1 MKPRFS
7 KLSAFIFSA
16 IALTACGGGGGSGN
30 DSNSSNDNDS
40 AQEESVYLSFQVLDG
55 DIENAYVYADL
66 NRNYQWDSAKEPRAR
81 TDSRGW
87 VTLDIAK
94 KELNKTGDTRLMIIA
109 TAGNGAT
116 DHVYRSETSL
126 AAPFTMS
133 RNIFVNRETPDYTA
147 FIISPFSTLADIT
160 AGDSSAAETEESY
173 KDRMGNAAE
182 LAGADKRLVFL
193 DTGYNKTSSY
203 TADVKTLIAGELL
216 ARKGHLPETDQDLRR
231 LSQEISDV
239 SEIAADLASNKAL
252 TDYVYSLVMAEIS
265 ENGKINKSRDEIA
278 AVIIGYLRNIPDL
291 PADESDK
298 TDDDDSGNTGDD
310 DSGNTGDDDSGNTGD
325 DDSGNTGNDDSG
337 NTGDDDSGNTGND
350 DSGNTGD
357 NGSENTGDDDSG
369 NTGNDDSGNTGN
381 DDSGNTGDDDSGNTG
396 DDDSGNTGDNDSGN
410 TGDNDSG
417 NTGDDDSGNTGNDD
431 SGNTGDDDSG
441 NTGDDDSGNTGN
453 DDSGNDDSG
462 NTGDDDSGNTG
473 DDDSGNNEEPPAP
486 EPTYVEITNHNLNF
500 NYVQNEDTAILS
512 DLDGK
517 ADVAGGREE
526 YFSFT
531 PHAESPVEIM
541 GVKYGSVRVYSNGTY
556 RYYVPY
562 AQLNNKTW
570 RDYSESVVFSVN
582 GKVYTK
588 TFDLVQDPLFDE
600 QDHLRNAGRFIG
612 SKAGEDLNA
621 VPAWQKGYTGQGV
634 TVAIIDSEFQI
645 GHEDLKDNFLPE
657 LCYSVDRQSHD
668 PEDLMVT
675 AASGIQIHGTPVAGV
690 IAATAFNGI
699 GSRGVAYN
707 ARMYGLTNANRAEY
721 YYENSII
728 GKADVVNE
736 SFGSATPAL
745 LLGNTDLVDALTE
758 NHIPIVKAAGNNFTA
773 TPVTDIGTGVCVEL
787 GVNCVFAQTD
797 YQTKAPGSIMVGAV
811 EHDGTHAYYSSGGT
825 NLWISARTG
834 ALTTDVEGCSYNMES
849 QIIDSGTC
857 NYGILAGTSIAT
869 PAATGV
875 TALILEAGG
884 RNLTVNQV
892 KYILAK
898 TAVNYKS
905 DSAMQ
910 DSDVSGD
917 SYVIHKGW
925 IPTRNSS
932 KTGLYYSTLFGFG
945 RIDASA
951 ATELA
956 ANCSEDA
963 DCARRSEDPVTLT
976 TSENYCMPDNSLTTE
991 SEFVYTCSFTDL
1003 TDEDGNPYQG
1013 KAQIE
1018 NTYLDLDTYRLSASG
1033 EKFGNAYNQTAEQ
1046 RIQAMRTASHT
1057 QMELLVNGDE
1067 SRKSIIKQRYE
1078 FIERVYDPVMSFTTQ
1093 ASYLDEISDN
1103 DDEVCYTLRIRSP
1116 EAIDTDTLK
1125 GRIRLNVY
1133 PLEE

>member
-16 IALTACGGGGGSGN
+16 IALTACGGGGGSSGGDNNNNN
-30 DSNSSNDNDS
+30 DDTGR
-40 AQEESVYLSFQVLDG
+40 EESIYLSFHVLDG

-81 TDSRGW
+81 TDSRGR

-94 KELNKTGDTRLMIIA
+94 KELNETGDTRLLIIA
-109 TAGNGAT
+109 AAGSSAR
-116 DHVYRSETSL
+116 DHVYGSETAL
-126 AAPFTMS
+126 TAPFTMS
-133 RNIFVNRETPDYTA
+133 RNVYVNRQTPNGTT

-160 AGDSSAAETEESY
+160 AGDDSDSETEESY
-173 KDRMGNAAE
+173 LDRMGSAAE
-182 LAGADKRLVFL
+182 LAGGLKSLVSL
-193 DTGYNKTSSY
+193 DAGYNKDCTDS
-203 TADVKTLIAGELL
+203 ADFKTLIAGELL
-216 ARKGHLPETDQDLRR
+216 ARKGVLPETDQDLRK
-231 LSQEISDV
+231 LGQSISDV
-239 SEIAADLASNKAL
+239 SELATSLADNKAL
-252 TDYVYSLVMAEIS
+252 ANYVYYRVIADIS
-265 ENGKINKSRDEIA
+265 EDGLINKSRDEIA
-278 AVIIGYLRNIPDL
+278 AVITGYLTNIPDL
-291 PADESDK
+291 PDDEADN
-298 TDDDDSGNTGDD
+298 TDDDDSGNSEDDDSGNSGDDDSGNNGDDDSGNNGDDDSGNSGDDDSGNSGDDDSGNSGDDDSGNSGDDDSGNTGDDDSGNSGDDDSENTGDDDSGNTGDDDSGNTGNDDSGNTGDDDSGNTGDD

-337 NTGDDDSGNTGND
+337 NS
-350 DSGNTGD
+350 
-357 NGSENTGDDDSG
+357 
-369 NTGNDDSGNTGN
+369 
-381 DDSGNTGDDDSGNTG
+381 
-396 DDDSGNTGDNDSGN
+396 
-410 TGDNDSG
+410 
-417 NTGDDDSGNTGNDD
+417 
-431 SGNTGDDDSG
+431 
-441 NTGDDDSGNTGN
+441 
-453 DDSGNDDSG
+453 
-462 NTGDDDSGNTG
+462 GDDDSGNTG

-531 PHAESPVEIM
+531 PHTDSAVEIM
-541 GVKYGSVRVYSNGTY
+541 GVKYGSVRVYSDGTY

-562 AQLNNKTW
+562 AQLNSKNW
-570 RDYSESVVFSVN
+570 RDYSESVLFTVN

-588 TFDLVQDPLFDE
+588 TFDLMQDPLFAQ
-600 QDHLRNAGRFIG
+600 QDHLRNTGRYIG
-612 SKAGEDLNA
+612 SRTGEDLN
-621 VPAWQKGYTGQGV
+621 VIPAWQKGYTGQGV

-645 GHEDLKDNFLPE
+645 GHEDLRDNFIPE
-657 LCYSVDRQSHD
+657 LCYSADLQSSD
-668 PEDLMVT
+668 PEDLMLT
-675 AASGIQIHGTPVAGV
+675 AIPGTTIHGTPVAGV
-690 IAATAFNGI
+690 IAATAFNSV

-707 ARMYGLTNANRAEY
+707 ARMYGLTNFNRADY

-728 GKADVVNE
+728 GKADIVNE
-736 SFGSATPAL
+736 SFGSATPVI
-745 LLGNTDLVDALTE
+745 LLGNTALADALTE
-758 NHIPIVKAAGNNFTA
+758 NNIPVVKAAGNSFTS
-773 TPVTDIGTGVCVEL
+773 TPVSDIGTGVCIEL
-787 GVNCVFAQTD
+787 GVNCVFTQTD
-797 YQTKAPGSIMVGAV
+797 YRMKAPGSIVVGAV
-811 EHDGTHAYYSSGGT
+811 EHDGTHASYSSGGT

-849 QIIDSGTC
+849 QIVDSGTC
-857 NYGILAGTSIAT
+857 NYVYLAGTSIAA

-875 TALILEAGG
+875 TALVIEAGG

-898 TAVNYKS
+898 TAVNYKT

-910 DSDVSGD
+910 DTDVSGD

-932 KTGLYYSTLFGFG
+932 NTGLYYSTIFGFG
-945 RIDASA
+945 QIDAAA
-951 ATELA
+951 ATDLA

-976 TSENYCMPDNSLTTE
+976 TSANYCMPDTSLTTA
-991 SEFVYTCSFTDL
+991 SEFVYTCTFTDL
-1003 TDEDGNPYQG
+1003 TDEDGNTYQG
-1013 KAQIE
+1013 NAQIE
-1018 NTYLDLDTYRLSASG
+1018 NTYLDLDTYKLSASG
-1033 EKFGNAYNQTAEQ
+1033 EKFGNSYNQTAEQ
-1046 RIQAMRTASHT
+1046 RIQAMRTASLT

-1093 ASYLDEISDN
+1093 ASYLDEISEN
-1103 DDEVCYTLRIRSP
+1103 AEQAHYTLRIRSP

-1133 PLEE
+1133 PLEK

>member
-1 MKPRFS
+1 MKPHFS

-16 IALTACGGGGGSGN
+16 IALTACGGGGGSSGG
-30 DSNSSNDNDS
+30 DSNNNNDDTGR
-40 AQEESVYLSFQVLDG
+40 EESVYLSFHVLDG

-81 TDSRGW
+81 TDSRGR

-94 KELNKTGDTRLMIIA
+94 KELNETGDTRLLIIA
-109 TAGNGAT
+109 AAGSSAR
-116 DHVYRSETSL
+116 DHVYGSETAL
-126 AAPFTMS
+126 TAPFTMS
-133 RNIFVNRETPDYTA
+133 RNVYVNRQTPNGTT

-160 AGDSSAAETEESY
+160 AGDDSDSETEESY
-173 KDRMGNAAE
+173 LDRMGSAAE
-182 LAGADKRLVFL
+182 LAGGLKSLVSL
-193 DTGYNKTSSY
+193 DAGYNKDCTDS
-203 TADVKTLIAGELL
+203 ADFKTLIAGELL
-216 ARKGHLPETDQDLRR
+216 ARKGVLPETDQDLRK
-231 LSQEISDV
+231 LGQSISDV
-239 SEIAADLASNKAL
+239 SELATSLADNKAL
-252 TDYVYSLVMAEIS
+252 ANYVYYRVIADIS
-265 ENGKINKSRDEIA
+265 EDGLINKSRDEIA
-278 AVIIGYLRNIPDL
+278 AVITGYLRNIPEL
-291 PADESDK
+291 PDDDSGK
-298 TDDDDSGNTGDD
+298 TDDDDSGKTDDDSGKTDDDDSGKTDDDDSGNSGDDDSGNTGDD

-337 NTGDDDSGNTGND
+337 NTGDDDSGNTG
-350 DSGNTGD
+350 
-357 NGSENTGDDDSG
+357 
-369 NTGNDDSGNTGN
+369 
-381 DDSGNTGDDDSGNTG
+381 DDDSGNTG
-396 DDDSGNTGDNDSGN
+396 D
-410 TGDNDSG
+410 
-417 NTGDDDSGNTGNDD
+417 
-431 SGNTGDDDSG
+431 
-441 NTGDDDSGNTGN
+441 
-453 DDSGNDDSG
+453 DDSG

-531 PHAESPVEIM
+531 PHTDSAVEIM
-541 GVKYGSVRVYSNGTY
+541 GVKYGSVRVYSDGTY

-562 AQLNNKTW
+562 AQLNSKNW
-570 RDYSESVVFSVN
+570 RDYSESVLFTVN

-588 TFDLVQDPLFDE
+588 TFDLMQDPLFAQ
-600 QDHLRNAGRFIG
+600 QDHLRNTGRYIG
-612 SKAGEDLNA
+612 SRTGEDLN
-621 VPAWQKGYTGQGV
+621 VIPAWQQGYTGQGV

-645 GHEDLKDNFLPE
+645 GHEDLRDNFIPE
-657 LCYSVDRQSHD
+657 LCYSADLQSSD
-668 PEDLMVT
+668 PEDLMLT
-675 AASGIQIHGTPVAGV
+675 AIPGTTIHGTPVAGV
-690 IAATAFNGI
+690 IAATAFNGV

-707 ARMYGLTNANRAEY
+707 ARMYGLTNFNHADY

-728 GKADVVNE
+728 GKADIVNE
-736 SFGSATPAL
+736 SFGSATPVI
-745 LLGNTDLVDALTE
+745 LLGNTALADALAE
-758 NHIPIVKAAGNNFTA
+758 NNIPVVKSAGNSFTS
-773 TPVTDIGTGVCVEL
+773 TPVSDIGTGVCIEL

-797 YQTKAPGSIMVGAV
+797 YRMKAPGSIVVGAV

-849 QIIDSGTC
+849 QIVDSGTC
-857 NYGILAGTSIAT
+857 NYVYLAGTSIAA

-932 KTGLYYSTLFGFG
+932 NTGLYYSTIFGFG
-945 RIDASA
+945 QIDAAA
-951 ATELA
+951 ATDLA

-976 TSENYCMPDNSLTTE
+976 TSANYCMPDTSLTTA
-991 SEFVYTCSFTDL
+991 SEFVYTCTFTDL

-1018 NTYLDLDTYRLSASG
+1018 NTYLDLDTYKLSASG
-1033 EKFGNAYNQTAEQ
+1033 EKFGNSYNQTAEQ

-1093 ASYLDEISDN
+1093 ASYLDEISEN
-1103 DDEVCYTLRIRSP
+1103 AEQVRYTLRIRSP

>member
-16 IALTACGGGGGSGN
+16 IALTACGGGGGGSGG
-30 DSNSSNDNDS
+30 DSNNNNDDTGR
-40 AQEESVYLSFQVLDG
+40 EESVYLSFHVLDG

-66 NRNYQWDSAKEPRAR
+66 NRNYQWDSEKEPRAR
-81 TDSRGW
+81 TDSRGL

-94 KELNKTGDTRLMIIA
+94 KELNETGDTRLLIIA
-109 TAGNGAT
+109 AAGSGAR
-116 DHVYRSETSL
+116 DHVYSSETAL
-126 AAPFTMS
+126 TAPFTMS
-133 RNIFVNRETPDYTA
+133 RNVYVNRQTPNGTT

-160 AGDSSAAETEESY
+160 AGDDSDSETEESY
-173 KDRMGNAAE
+173 LDRMGSAAE
-182 LAGADKRLVFL
+182 LAGGLKSLVSL
-193 DTGYNKTSSY
+193 DAGYNKDCTDS
-203 TADVKTLIAGELL
+203 ADFKTLIAGELL
-216 ARKGHLPETDQDLRR
+216 ARKGVLPETDQDLRK
-231 LSQEISDV
+231 LGQNISDV
-239 SEIAADLASNKAL
+239 SELAASLADNKAL
-252 TDYVYSLVMAEIS
+252 ANYVYYRVIADIS
-265 ENGKINKSRDEIA
+265 EDGLINKSRDEIA
-278 AVIIGYLRNIPDL
+278 AVITGYLRNIPDL

-298 TDDDDSGNTGDD
+298 TDDDDSGNTGND
-310 DSGNTGDDDSGNTGD
+310 DSGNTSD
-325 DDSGNTGNDDSG
+325 DDSGNTGND
-337 NTGDDDSGNTGND
+337 
-350 DSGNTGD
+350 
-357 NGSENTGDDDSG
+357 
-369 NTGNDDSGNTGN
+369 
-381 DDSGNTGDDDSGNTG
+381 
-396 DDDSGNTGDNDSGN
+396 
-410 TGDNDSG
+410 DSG

-441 NTGDDDSGNTGN
+441 NTGDDDSGNTGDDDSGNTGDDDSGNTGDDDSGNTGDDDSGNTRN
-453 DDSGNDDSG
+453 DDSGNS
-462 NTGDDDSGNTG
+462 GDDDSGNTG

-531 PHAESPVEIM
+531 PHTESAVEIM
-541 GVKYGSVRVYSNGTY
+541 GVKYGSVRVYSDGTY

-562 AQLNNKTW
+562 AQLNNKSW

-588 TFDLVQDPLFDE
+588 TFDLVQDPLFDQ

-645 GHEDLKDNFLPE
+645 GHEDLRDNFIPE
-657 LCYSVDRQSHD
+657 LCYSADLQSSD
-668 PEDLMVT
+668 QEDLMLT
-675 AASGIQIHGTPVAGV
+675 AISGTTIHGTPVAGV
-690 IAATAFNGI
+690 IAATAFNGV

-728 GKADVVNE
+728 GKADIVNE

-834 ALTTDVEGCSYNMES
+834 ALTTDVEGCTYNMES

-857 NYGILAGTSIAT
+857 NYGILAGTSIAA

-875 TALILEAGG
+875 TALILEAGDK
-884 RNLTVNQV
+884 NLTVNQV

-932 KTGLYYSTLFGFG
+932 RTGLYYSTLFGFG
-945 RIDASA
+945 RIDAGA

-976 TSENYCMPDNSLTTE
+976 TSENKCILDTSLTTA

-1003 TDEDGNPYQG
+1003 TDEDGNPYQS

-1018 NTYLDLDTYRLSASG
+1018 NTYLDLDTYKLSASG
-1033 EKFGNAYNQTAEQ
+1033 EKFGNSYNQTAEQ
-1046 RIQAMRTASHT
+1046 RVQAMRTASLT

-1093 ASYLDEISDN
+1093 ASYLDEIAEN
-1103 DDEVCYTLRIRSP
+1103 DEQIRYTLRIRSP
-1116 EAIDTDTLK
+1116 EAIDTNTLK